1 MYRKHQRLYPRLAA
15 AAALALCASVAIAD
29 DSSMS
34 VLTGDS
40 YAFFNDL
47 DYNPGKFNT
56 ARAKVAPD
64 RGTAMKMPQRPRE
77 AAQKPIM
84 LADRPRITL
93 QSPFRDDKGA

>member
-1 MYRKHQRLYPRLAA
+1 MCSHAPSTCGSASPRSRPGPHAF
-15 AAALALCASVAIAD
+15 AD